1 MDKTN
6 MTKAVEQSNN
16 TIDFGKTKYQV
27 VLATSMGDITINF
40 FPDSAPNHA
49 KNMISLAKNGFYDGL
64 VFHRV
69 IDGFVIQG
77 GCPHGTGTGGPGY
90 KVKQEFNERKHVAGT
105 LSMARAQDPDSA
117 GSQFFLCLKEVP
129 FLDRQYTV
137 FGETADEASRE
148 VVLKIG
154 KVKTKPGD
162 RPVEDV
168 TIHSAKVVESPL

>member
-16 TIDFGKTKYQV
+16 AIDFDKTKYQV

-40 FPDSAPNHA
+40 FPDIAPNHS
-49 KNMISLAKNGFYDGL
+49 KNMISLAKNGFYDGI

-137 FGETADEASRE
+137 FGETADDASRD